1 MTLQPQHISLTTMP
15 NRGEILKQKFF
26 QSYGLP
32 WQHILPESRLEE
44 LLEAEN
50 ITYRNCIYTPVVTF
64 WAMISQVLS
73 ADKSLRTAVK
83 QMNTWLRFSEVD
95 PASSDTGAY
104 SKARQRFPEGVL
116 QQLIPDVAEELED
129 RVPAEHQWYGRRV
142 RVCDGTTI
150 LMSDSAANQADYPQH
165 GNQTEGCGF
174 PIAKLVVFFSLL
186 TGSVVA
192 ASIAPWKTS
201 EIVISRDLYS
211 QLDPGDVLVA
221 DQAYGSYVDLA
232 QVQQQQA
239 DAVFRKHHARHTD
252 FRRGRK
258 QGERDHQVLWEKPK
272 QRPEHMSPEEFEAIP
287 DTLWVREVVLR
298 IPQPGYRDQRI
309 IVVTTLLDAQQ
320 YTAEKLTQLYGY
332 RWQAAEI
339 NLRHLKTTLKMEML
353 TAKTPRM
360 VRKELW
366 THLLAYNLI
375 RTVMEKA
382 SPFANYARSRLSFQ
396 GTRQQFNTMLSL
408 CANLGKTVRKRL
420 YQHLLSQIAADL
432 LPVRPDRHEPRVV
445 KRRPKAFARMKQP
458 RAVLK
463 AKIAA

>member
-1 MTLQPQHISLTTMP
+1 MP

-32 WQHILPESRLEE
+32 WQTMLPESRLEE
-44 LLEAEN
+44 LLEAEKM
-50 ITYRNCIYTPVVTF
+50 TYRNGIYTPIVTL

-83 QMNTWLRFSEVD
+83 QMNTWLQVAGVE

-104 SKARQRFPEGVL
+104 SKARQRFPEGIL
-116 QQLIPDVAEELED
+116 KQLIPEIAEELEKG
-129 RVPAEHQWYGRRV
+129 VPAEQQWLGRRV

-150 LMSDSAANQADYPQH
+150 LMSDTDANQADYPQH
-165 GNQTEGCGF
+165 GNQAEGCGF

-186 TGSVVA
+186 TGAVVSA
-192 ASIAPWKTS
+192 AIAPWRTS
-201 EIVISRDLYS
+201 EIEISRDLYPH
-211 QLDPGDVLVA
+211 LDPGDVLVA

-232 QVQQQQA
+232 QVQQHQA

-258 QGERDHQVLWEKPK
+258 QGVKDHHVLWEKPK
-272 QRPEHMSPEEFEAIP
+272 QRPDPMSPEEFEAIP

-298 IPQPGYRDQRI
+298 IPKPGFRDQRI

-320 YTAEKLTQLYGY
+320 YSAEKLTQLYGY

-339 NLRHLKTTLKMEML
+339 NLRHLKTTLKMDLL
-353 TAKTPRM
+353 TAKTPTM
-360 VRKELW
+360 VQKELW
-366 THLLAYNLI
+366 SHLLAYNLI
-375 RTVMEKA
+375 RTVMEDA
-382 SPFANYARSRLSFQ
+382 APIARYARSRLSFQ

-408 CANLGKTVRKRL
+408 CANLGKTIRKRL
-420 YQHLLSQIAADL
+420 YRHLLLQIAADL
-432 LPVRPDRHEPRVV
+432 LPIRPDRHEPRVV
-445 KRRPKAFARMKQP
+445 KRRPKPFPRMKQP
-458 RAVLK
+458 RSVLK